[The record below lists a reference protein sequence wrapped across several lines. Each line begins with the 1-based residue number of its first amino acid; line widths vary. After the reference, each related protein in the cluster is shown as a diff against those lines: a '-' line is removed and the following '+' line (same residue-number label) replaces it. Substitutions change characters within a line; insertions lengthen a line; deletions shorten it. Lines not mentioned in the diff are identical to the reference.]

1 MKVRKLLSALV
12 AGLMLLG
19 TMNVPAFAD
28 GTDVPMTFEDFV
40 FAIETAG
47 SVGADGHRTTVTWSP
62 KTGCY
67 DEREGHTCT
76 VENVPATAATPKRV
90 NAGLAQFQFAENAT
104 DIKIVN
110 VDFKYEAADFTVCE
124 NSGWAGPFTAA
135 QAPTAQ
141 LHLYNTGNVTV
152 SGCTFDNVVLTPWNY
167 DKKAE
172 ADRTIEIEDC
182 TFKNIADSYGIKDVQ
197 ASNISITNNTF
208 ESTRSGI
215 MLSGATAK
223 NVTISNNIFTCNET
237 KGDLIQIASSFL
249 FDDSSNMS
257 VAHNES
263 TNNTGLFRIMNKNVK
278 NLTVSDNTL
287 PAGTSYTSYNSK
299 YDAEIAEDGSLTAKG
314 WDGPE
319 GTTVEYNGNYF
330 ATLQEALK
338 AVYMSNPTDVAVL
351 NCKEGAEVGKLS
363 HGHVADDLII
373 NGNGA
378 KIVPG
383 GDQDLEV
390 DTYKYSRTTGDQ
402 DATSGVYLDK
412 EISITVNN
420 LGGIAVWGQRNTDY
434 TVNITL
440 NNCINVNRVY
450 ISGTAGSNNITLN
463 NCSFDG
469 KSGSSNPNTSVYS
482 NNPGTIN
489 VTDCTF
495 KDIQLA
501 LNFNNKTTGT
511 QTINVDNCTVTDCAI
526 RNTWTDFSAPLRFV
540 TSNAEAKIDVN
551 LTDVAISYSEDASN
565 VGNGDILLGDGRE
578 DQKSYPGVTVN
589 TTGVD
594 AEVQMQS
601 PGMPSMTVNQTVK
614 ADTPS
619 TLTQPAAAAIG
630 STKFSTLAD
639 AVAAAKENETIQ
651 VFEGTYDEAL
661 TLSKKGIIF
670 EGATDA
676 DGNPLVTI
684 TKKMIIKGQDITLKN
699 IKLDVAYYDGAV
711 IDGNGSK
718 NAVLEGVI
726 INGHNNRHGIYLL
739 SNGTVK
745 NSTINDCFM
754 GIYNESNSSF
764 TVDGLTSKG
773 CTYGLQLVPYGA
785 DNVITIKNST
795 IDCSWANSI
804 GGYGEGKNATLV
816 AENNVFKSTSP
827 YYQEEGAYGINTF
840 LADSTVTNNV
850 FEKNAS
856 ILIRRDAGASNVIK
870 PNLAKNYFENP
881 LQAIHSESENVA
893 AGDIFPVYTD
903 RAKTTLSN
911 LIFADTASAGNI
923 KVSVANLNTLAEEAD
938 VVNNA
943 EFAVVAENT
952 TPPVPVTLAAG
963 EKVSYADISL
973 TKNGSQIGT
982 NGKKMNVFITLNA
995 NADIK
1000 SVKHWNG
1007 TAWEDVSI
1015 FYYTGGGEWKI
1026 PAASDTIADT
1036 RAVAFDTSSFS
1047 PFAVIYTSTGVVDP
1061 ATEITLGFEKV
1072 KDNEYN
1078 IVLSSDKEIN
1088 RFMSAELAFEY
1099 APTTGDISYTITGVG
1114 DVNVIA
1120 PDVSGKEAYEFNLN
1134 GKTADMTGTKLVIG
1148 KVKFT
1153 GYGKGSFNTT
1163 GTTVNVVNTAKAAD
1177 NIVDTFVV
1185 GGGTGVGTLILP
1197 ANQTDIDISVPK
1209 QKLTVNVAFNNA
1221 IKDNAAA
1228 YQDMTVT
1235 VNGSNLAAPIV
1246 TNLGTGVAF
1255 DATHSVYTVTI
1266 ADQLTKNS
1274 AYTVTVEGAGYRTA
1288 RYTVTMTA
1296 DKTLNFWNNVKDT
1309 AIAIEEGNATA
1320 SKVTKNFLAGDIVKD
1335 GKINVYDLSAVV
1347 SYFGTTNATGA
1358 VSPNAKYDLNRDGV
1372 IDSKDV
1378 AYVLV
1383 SWGE

>member
-1 MKVRKLLSALV
+1 MLSEA
-12 AGLMLLG
+12 
-19 TMNVPAFAD
+19 
-28 GTDVPMTFEDFV
+28 
-40 FAIETAG
+40 TAG
-47 SVGADGHRTTVTWSP
+47 
-62 KTGCY
+62 
-67 DEREGHTCT
+67 
-76 VENVPATAATPKRV
+76 
-90 NAGLAQFQFAENAT
+90 
-104 DIKIVN
+104 
-110 VDFKYEAADFTVCE
+110 
-124 NSGWAGPFTAA
+124 
-135 QAPTAQ
+135 
-141 LHLYNTGNVTV
+141 
-152 SGCTFDNVVLTPWNY
+152 
-167 DKKAE
+167 
-172 ADRTIEIEDC
+172 
-182 TFKNIADSYGIKDVQ
+182 
-197 ASNISITNNTF
+197 
-208 ESTRSGI
+208 
-215 MLSGATAK
+215 
-223 NVTISNNIFTCNET
+223 NVTISGNTFTCDET

-263 TNNTGLFRIMNKNVK
+263 KNNTGVFRIMNKNVK
-278 NLTVSDNTL
+278 NLTVSDNKL
-287 PAGTSYTSYNSK
+287 HDGASYTSGNSK
-299 YDAEIAEDGSLTAKG
+299 YEAEIAKDGTLTAKG

-319 GTTVEYNGNYF
+319 GTTVEYNGNYY

-338 AVYMSNPTDVAVL
+338 AVYKSSPADVAII
-351 NCKEGAEVGKLS
+351 NCKEGAEVGQLS

-383 GDQDLEV
+383 GDQDIEV
-390 DTYKYSRTTGDQ
+390 DTYKYSRTTGDL

-412 EISITVNN
+412 DISITVNN
-420 LGGIAVWGQRNTDY
+420 LGGIAVWGQRNTAY

-450 ISGTAGSNNITLN
+450 ISGTAGTNNITLN

-469 KSGSSNPNTSVYS
+469 TSGSSNPDTSVYS

-511 QTINVDNCTVTDCAI
+511 QTINVNNCTVTDCAI

-551 LTDVAISYSEDASN
+551 LRDVAISYSAGETN
-565 VGNGDILLGDGRE
+565 IGNGDILLGDGRE
-578 DQKSYPGVTVN
+578 NQKSYPGVTVN
-589 TTGVD
+589 TTAVD
-594 AEVQMQS
+594 AEVQMQF
-601 PGMPSMTVNQTVK
+601 PGMPSKTVKQTVK

-630 STKFSTLAD
+630 SAKFSTLAD

-670 EGATDA
+670 EGETDA

-699 IKLDVAYYDGAV
+699 IKLDVAYYNGAV
-711 IDGNGSK
+711 INGNGSK

-726 INGHNNRHGIYLL
+726 INGHNNHHGIYLL

-827 YYQEEGAYGINTF
+827 IYAEGAYGINTF
-840 LADSTVTNNV
+840 LPNSTVTNNV
-850 FEKNAS
+850 FEENAN

-881 LQAIHSESENVA
+881 LQAIHSESENVT

-903 RAKTTLSN
+903 RAKTNLSN
-911 LIFADTASAGNI
+911 ITYADTVSAGNV

-943 EFAVVAENT
+943 EFALVADST
-952 TPPVPVTLAAG
+952 TPAVPVALG
-963 EKVSYADISL
+963 ENEQVSYVDLSFA
-973 TKNGSQIGT
+973 KNGNAIDT
-982 NGKKMNVFITLNA
+982 NGKTMIMFVTLNA

-1007 TAWEDVSI
+1007 TAWEDVST
-1015 FYYTGGGEWKI
+1015 FYYTDGGEWKI
-1026 PAASDTIADT
+1026 PTASDTIADT
-1036 RAVAFDTSSFS
+1036 RAVAFETSSFS

-1078 IVLSSDKEIN
+1078 IILSSDKEIN

-1120 PDVSGKEAYEFNLN
+1120 PDASGKEAYEFNLN

-1148 KVKFT
+1148 KVTFT
-1153 GYGKGSFNTT
+1153 GYGKGSFNAK
-1163 GTTVNVVNTAKAAD
+1163 GTDINFVNTAKTED

-1197 ANQTDIDISVPK
+1197 ANTTDIDISVPK

-1235 VNGSNLAAPIV
+1235 VNGSDLAAPIV
-1246 TNLGTGVAF
+1246 TKLGTGVAF

-1266 ADQLTKNS
+1266 ADQLTKNY

-1309 AIAIEEGNATA
+1309 EIAIEEGNATA

-1335 GKINVYDLSAVV
+1335 GKINIYDLSAVV
-1347 SYFGTTNATGA
+1347 SYFGTTNVTSA